1 MWFQVQC
8 NSLTFLHQSD
18 QFSENRE
25 KQRKAYERKKKFSAA
40 IKKDKLRWVFPCGKK
55 EPLSLRL
62 RKASAVVCQR
72 KNVLALF
79 AIVSV
84 KLSFSLLLK
93 EKKFKIYYDVVIF
106 WPKLMMTIL

>member
-1 MWFQVQC
+1 M
-8 NSLTFLHQSD
+8 HQS
-18 QFSENRE
+18 SENRE
-25 KQRKAYERKKKFSAA
+25 KQRKTYERKKKFSAA
-40 IKKDKLRWVFPCGKK
+40 IKKDKLIWVFPCGKK

-62 RKASAVVCQR
+62 RKTSAVVCQR

-84 KLSFSLLLK
+84 KLSINLLLK